1 MLHNRLQIRAQV
13 FNPCPNFPACVHV
26 NKDVNPV
33 PDIIYPVF
41 AGQAQNARR
50 GVEGVGGFSS
60 IASTSP
66 GCMITI
72 CSTSTSTTRTIS
84 TKSSLLSA
92 LGGLTGELFSILRLG
107 KKFPRRNPRIIF
119 QEVSSGDAIPHFTTK
134 KGRRHPVSLETWK
147 HYLFL
152 RFSFAF
158 LCHKN
163 SVVEP

>member
-1 MLHNRLQIRAQV
+1 MLAKSIPVLHNRLQIRAKV

-41 AGQAQNARR
+41 AGQAKNALR

-72 CSTSTSTTRTIS
+72 GSTSTSTTRTIS

-107 KKFPRRNPRIIF
+107 KKFHLSSPEET
-119 QEVSSGDAIPHFTTK
+119 QELYSK
-134 KGRRHPVSLETWK
+134 KSHPETQFHISQQK
-147 HYLFL
+147 KAEGTL
-152 RFSFAF
+152 
-158 LCHKN
+158 
-163 SVVEP
+163 